1 MQAKNMQEWHK
12 LVCERDK
19 YVCQVCE
26 KDFSFD
32 CYFLEDGRN
41 AHVCGHHRKT
51 KKAFPELK
59 LNVEIGVCLCF
70 HCHEKIHRGQ
80 VKLKEND

>member
-1 MQAKNMQEWHK
+1 MLAKNMTEWHR

-19 YVCQVCE
+19 YICQVCE

-41 AHVCGHHRKT
+41 AYVCGDHIQSRGSRIDLQ
-51 KKAFPELK
+51 F
-59 LNVEIGVCLCF
+59 NVDNGRCVCLS
-70 HCHEKIHRGQ
+70 CHNKRHSKGLNR
-80 VKLKEND
+80 ENL